1 MKALRLN
8 GWGIEAS
15 VMKMRMQE
23 LGLPVWRVVQPFP
36 DWEAE
41 TAARLPEAEAV
52 LAYSTGALL
61 LLSRPEL
68 LAKARRT
75 AFFAPILGFLA
86 EWDLGGRTRRGQVAY
101 LRRWLRRDPQSALAD
116 FHRRAGL
123 TGKPSD
129 RLAEER
135 LEELDGGLVQL
146 QERRVPPER
155 LRGREAYMGYGDTL
169 LDAERMAALV
179 PGLVAAP
186 GAGHDAGSILA
197 TTGFRL

>member
-1 MKALRLN
+1 MKALWLN
-8 GWGIEAS
+8 GWGIEAR
-15 VMKMRMQE
+15 VLEKRMRA
-23 LGLPVWRVVQPFP
+23 LGLPVWLVVQAYP
-36 DWEAE
+36 DWEAQ

-68 LAKARRT
+68 LAKARRA

-101 LRRWLRRDPQSALAD
+101 LRRWLRRDPRAALAD

-123 TGKPSD
+123 AGGGSD

-135 LEELDGGLVQL
+135 LDELDWGLVQL

-155 LRGREAYMGYGDTL
+155 LRGSEAYVGYGDTL

-186 GAGHDAGSILA
+186 GAGHDLGSILA
-197 TTGFRL
+197 ATGFRL